1 MSEKSVYIF
10 NFYFDAYSIK
20 VNIPNFYDYPAIH
33 EARLAYRADRG
44 NQEKLHKQKELSKNG
59 VQIEDW
65 NHRYEKYETLPD
77 SLWLEGYTDKKP
89 LPHELIFGIVS
100 GGIVVREPLTNI
112 LSQHRLG
119 QTSLTPV
126 QIYDYNTRALW
137 CDEVFYF
144 FKYLWEKRV
153 YVYTTIAWWF

>member
-1 MSEKSVYIF
+1 MIMSEKSVYIF

-77 SLWLEGYTDKKP
+77 SLWLEGYTDREEP

-144 FKYLWEKRV
+144 FKYL
-153 YVYTTIAWWF
+153 

>member
-77 SLWLEGYTDKKP
+77 SLWLEGYTD
-89 LPHELIFGIVS
+89 
-100 GGIVVREPLTNI
+100 REET
-112 LSQHRLG
+112 
-119 QTSLTPV
+119 LTP
-126 QIYDYNTRALW
+126 
-137 CDEVFYF
+137 
-144 FKYLWEKRV
+144 
-153 YVYTTIAWWF
+153 